1 MFKVNEY
8 FDGKVKS
15 IAFTDNGDA
24 ATIGV
29 MADGDYEFGT
39 SSVEHMTLISG
50 KMSVI
55 LPGENNWREIATNET
70 FIVDANVT
78 FQVRVS
84 GDTSYLCRY
93 K

>member
-1 MFKVNEY
+1 MFDVNEY

-39 SSVEHMTLISG
+39 SSIEHMTLISG
-50 KMSVI
+50 KMAVI
-55 LPGENNWREIATNET
+55 LPGENDWREIAHNET

>member
-1 MFKVNEY
+1 
-8 FDGKVKS
+8 
-15 IAFTDNGDA
+15 
-24 ATIGV
+24 

-39 SSVEHMTLISG
+39 SSIEHMTLISG

-55 LPGENNWREIATNET
+55 LPGENDWREIAPNET
-70 FIVDANVT
+70 FIVDANVA